1 MKPESPTIQRPVRRQ
16 RSVAPSKPSGKSS
29 SGATIRIRTATAQ
42 DVPTILAM
50 IRGLAIYEK
59 LAHEVRASTAQLK
72 RDGFGR
78 KRYFRVLL
86 AEQNRRSI
94 GFALYFFSYSTFL
107 AKPTLYLEDLFVL
120 PKARGTGAG
129 KALLRALARAALK
142 EGCGRMDW
150 LVLANN
156 SPAID
161 FYRRL
166 GAQLHPL
173 WVPTRLTGDAL
184 RRLAQGA

>member
-1 MKPESPTIQRPVRRQ
+1 MERTKQRRRTPT
-16 RSVAPSKPSGKSS
+16 ASGSS
-29 SGATIRIRTATAQ
+29 RKSGAAKAVRIRPGTAK

-50 IRGLAIYEK
+50 IRGLAAYEK

-129 KALLRALARAALK
+129 KALLRALARSALK

-150 LVLANN
+150 QVLANN
-156 SPAID
+156 TPAID
-161 FYRRL
+161 FYKRL
-166 GAQLHPL
+166 GAKLHPI
-173 WVPTRLTGDAL
+173 WVPTRLTGAPL
-184 RRLAQGA
+184 HRLANGA